1 MIILTLL
8 HFAEDEKK
16 AEKEELVEVSL
27 EELQKQEE
35 NPKIKG
41 KNEAKGN
48 NKYYFWGLIL
58 FKKRSESLDLKEIKK
73 IGKF

>member
-48 NKYYFWGLIL
+48 NKYYF
-58 FKKRSESLDLKEIKK
+58 
-73 IGKF
+73 

>member
-1 MIILTLL
+1 MRKKRKPKKKNQIKRKKVKYMIILTLL

-48 NKYYFWGLIL
+48 NKYYF
-58 FKKRSESLDLKEIKK
+58 
-73 IGKF
+73 